1 MINIRHEG
9 TDVVQDHKISTS
21 ISCYYMKYKAKNAI
35 EWFKNNENDH
45 SFKTHN
51 DENDITVIQKKRK

>member
-9 TDVVQDHKISTS
+9 TDIVQDHKISIS

-35 EWFKNNENDH
+35 EWFK
-45 SFKTHN
+45 K
-51 DENDITVIQKKRK
+51 Q

>member
-9 TDVVQDHKISTS
+9 TDVVQDHKISIS

-35 EWFKNNENDH
+35 VWFK
-45 SFKTHN
+45 K
-51 DENDITVIQKKRK
+51 Q